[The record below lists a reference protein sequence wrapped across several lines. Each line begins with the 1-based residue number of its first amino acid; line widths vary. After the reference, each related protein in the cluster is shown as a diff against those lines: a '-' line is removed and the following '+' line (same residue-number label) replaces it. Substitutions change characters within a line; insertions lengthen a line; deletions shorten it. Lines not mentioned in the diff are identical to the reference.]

1 MKKLLLLIIGCTF
14 ALRVCAV
21 TTPLD
26 SLSDRQLLS
35 TAKKYQHGIMC
46 EPNPKK
52 AARIYSVLA
61 QRGNIKA
68 MHRLGKMYLNGDGVQ
83 QDYKKA
89 FRLINRAAK
98 QGDVNARCDLA
109 LMYQRGLGVKMN
121 LRAAYTLYKMA
132 ADSGS
137 AQGCYGV
144 GYLLYKGHGVKQD
157 YKKAIEYLEKS
168 EKKKHPGA
176 SFLLASYYA
185 NGYDGNPD
193 FDKAEEEYSRASKN
207 GNSWTVDVTKHNLL
221 GKIKNRHSRKGMWK
235 HVKEKKI
242 NEYGMRQVVNNLNPE
257 ELQGEYIG
265 TVYTYDWSKKVIVDE
280 EDIRLEVENYGDS
293 IAMKYYIGDSLV
305 TEYSPEFDGKRYFT
319 KKDKAYQKHFSWLL
333 TSTKFEK
340 VNNAIFAEIRSY
352 SRKTRS
358 FRKPML
364 AVLNKTK
371 SPEGNITNN
380 STFILETANYRSGDI
395 HIGLCTTEDLNLKI
409 TVSSVSGQVTKD
421 LGVHHAQEGK
431 ATLTVPAVLNK
442 GIYVVSVSNRNER
455 HSKVITV
462 RGHE

>member
-1 MKKLLLLIIGCTF
+1 MKRILLFILIGTF
-14 ALRVCAV
+14 VLKICAR
-21 TTPLD
+21 TAPLD
-26 SLSDRQLLS
+26 SLSDRQLLGA
-35 TAKKYQHGIMC
+35 AKKYLYGIMC
-46 EPNPKK
+46 APNPQK
-52 AARIYSVLA
+52 AARIYRVLA

-89 FRLINRAAK
+89 FHLINRAAK
-98 QGDVNARCDLA
+98 QGDTNARCELA

-157 YKKAIEYLEKS
+157 YKKAIEYLKKS
-168 EKKKHPGA
+168 EKKRHPGA

-193 FDKAEEEYSRASKN
+193 FDMAEEEYNRASRN

-221 GKIKNRHSRKGMWK
+221 GKIKNRHNRRGKWK
-235 HVKEKKI
+235 HVKDKVI
-242 NEYGMRQVVNNLNPE
+242 NEDGMRRVVNNLNSE
-257 ELQGEYIG
+257 ELKGEYCG
-265 TVYTYDWSKKVIVDE
+265 TVYIYDWSKKTIVDE
-280 EDIRLEVENYGDS
+280 ENIRMEVENYGDS

-305 TEYSPEFDGKRYFT
+305 TEYSPKFDGKRYFS
-319 KKDKAYQKHFSWLL
+319 KKDKAYQKGFSWLM
-333 TSTKFEK
+333 TSTKFER
-340 VNNAIFAEIRSY
+340 VNDVYFAEINSY

-364 AVLNKTK
+364 AVLSKIK
-371 SPEGNITNN
+371 DSEGNNIIN
-380 STFILETANYRSGDI
+380 STFRIETANYRNGNI
-395 HIGLCTTEDLNLKI
+395 HIGLDTTGNLDLKI
-409 TVSSVSGQVTKD
+409 AISSVSGQVAKD
-421 LGVHHAQEGK
+421 LGVYHAQEGK
-431 ATLTVPAVLNK
+431 ITLTVPTGLKK
-442 GIYVVSVSNRNER
+442 GIYVVSVSNGNER
-455 HSKVITV
+455 HSKVETV
-462 RGHE
+462 RDHD

>member
-1 MKKLLLLIIGCTF
+1 MKKLLLLILGCTF

-137 AQGCYGV
+137 AQGYYGV
-144 GYLLYKGHGVKQD
+144 GYMLYKGYGVKQD
-157 YKKAIEYLEKS
+157 YKKAIEYLKKS
-168 EKKKHPGA
+168 EKKNHPGA

-193 FDKAEEEYSRASKN
+193 FEMAEEEYNRASRN

-221 GKIKNRHSRKGMWK
+221 GKIKNRQNRKGKWK
-235 HVKEKKI
+235 HVKNKVI
-242 NEYGMRQVVNNLNPE
+242 NEDGMRQVVNNLNPE

-265 TVYTYDWSKKVIVDE
+265 TVYTYDWSKRIIEDE
-280 EDIRLEVENYGDS
+280 ENIRLEVESFGDS

-340 VNNAIFAEIRSY
+340 ANNAIFAEIRSY

-364 AVLNKTK
+364 AVLSKTK
-371 SPEGNITNN
+371 SSEGNNINN
-380 STFILETANYRSGDI
+380 STFTLKTANYRSGDI
-395 HIGLCTTEDLNLKI
+395 HIGLCTSGDLDLKI

-421 LGVHHAQEGK
+421 LGVHHAQQGK
-431 ATLTVPAVLNK
+431 VTLTVPAVLNK